1 MKLNINEYNKTN
13 ESNIKSKVE
22 NYLCQLIEDRFGDWF
37 IDISD
42 NITAIISSKF
52 KDYNPDWSSEDYSEI
67 ELDKFY
73 TKVTDSIV
81 DFIYKDLFKNYK

>member
-22 NYLCQLIEDRFGDWF
+22 NYLSQLIEDRFEDWF

-42 NITAIISSKF
+42 NITATISSKF
-52 KDYNPDWSSEDYSEI
+52 KDYNPDWSSEDYNEI

-73 TKVTDSIV
+73 TKVTNSIA
-81 DFIYKDLFKNYK
+81 DFISKDLFKNYK

>member
-1 MKLNINEYNKTN
+1 MKLSINEYNNTN
-13 ESNIKSKVE
+13 ESNVRSKVE
-22 NYLCQLIEDRFGDWF
+22 NYLSQLIGDRFEDWF
-37 IDISD
+37 VDISD
-42 NITAIISSKF
+42 NITATISSKF
-52 KDYNPDWSSEDYSEI
+52 KDYNPDWSSEDYDET